1 MPTSYN
7 QMPERR
13 ANLASAYE
21 EVLTAAVRLRRGQS
35 VSNEQVFRANAIAS
49 LDAAFQ
55 QAAAMGYATEGLE
68 IADYAVTAFLDESV
82 LNLKN
87 AGFASWVGSP
97 LNAERWPK
105 FFHTAGD
112 VFFNFMQ
119 QLSKRP
125 DSVELADVLEVFCL
139 CILLGYRGRYG
150 SAGSG
155 ELSAI
160 MRPIQEKILRSRG
173 GTAFLSPLAQLPR
186 DLPEPKAPDKW
197 SKWLTWTAVSAAVLC
212 LVVFVVWKLVLI
224 NGATQLQSL
233 AGH

>member
-1 MPTSYN
+1 MPASYN
-7 QMPERR
+7 QIPERR
-13 ANLASAYE
+13 ANLALAYE
-21 EVLTAAVRLRRGQS
+21 EVLTAIVRLRRGQS
-35 VSNEQVFRANAIAS
+35 VSDEQAFRANAIAS

-55 QAAAMGYATEGLE
+55 QAAAMGYATEGVE
-68 IADYAVTAFLDESV
+68 IADYAVTALLDESV
-82 LNLKN
+82 LNLRDPV
-87 AGFASWVGSP
+87 FASWVGSP
-97 LNAERWPK
+97 LNAQRWRK
-105 FFHTAGD
+105 FHLAGD
-112 VFFNFMQ
+112 VFFEYLQ

-125 DSVELADVLEVFCL
+125 DSVELADILEVFCL

-197 SKWLTWTAVSAAVLC
+197 SKRLIWAAASAAAIC
-212 LVVFVVWKLVLI
+212 LVVLVVCKLVLI